1 MSAIPVPTGARSA
14 RRRQR
19 GSAAV
24 ELALILMLLFGLLT
38 VPLLFGRVFMHYS
51 MAQKA
56 AHDAA
61 RFLASVPQRDIR
73 WARLDGREI
82 GAAALARS
90 IAHDMLGEAN
100 TGMAVPTVD
109 VYCDGDTCI
118 GDVTPTKVQ
127 VVVRMRIYDGM
138 FGMHTE
144 TYTGDN
150 GLALRADVSMP
161 YVGR

>member
-1 MSAIPVPTGARSA
+1 MSAVPGPAGARTA

-19 GSAAV
+19 GSSAV

-38 VPLLFGRVFMHYS
+38 LPLLFGRVFMHYS

-61 RFLASVPQRDIR
+61 RFLSGVSQRDIR
-73 WARLDGREI
+73 WIRSDGGEI
-82 GAAALARS
+82 GVAALARA
-90 IAHDMLGEAN
+90 IVRETLAEAN
-100 TGMAVPTVD
+100 TGQAPPSVD
-109 VYCDGDTCI
+109 VYCDGETCDGRI
-118 GDVTPTKVQ
+118 TPSKVQ
-127 VVVRMRIYDGM
+127 VVVRMNISDGM
-138 FGMHTE
+138 FSAHTG
-144 TYTGDN
+144 TYTGDY

>member
-1 MSAIPVPTGARSA
+1 MSASLPANGARGA

-61 RFLASVPQRDIR
+61 RFLASAPQRDIR
-73 WARLDGREI
+73 WARLDSSEI
-82 GAAALARS
+82 GVAALARA
-90 IAHDMLGEAN
+90 IARETLAEAN
-100 TGMAVPTVD
+100 TGLAVPAVD
-109 VYCDGDTCI
+109 VYCDGETCI
-118 GDVTPTKVQ
+118 GNTTPTKVQ
-127 VVVRMRIYDGM
+127 VIVRMSIYDGL
-138 FGMHTE
+138 FGMHTG
-144 TYTGDN
+144 TYTGDY